1 MEMNEKPI
9 INDRM
14 ERWRLV
20 LGGEEQ
26 SGGQAAGGSGL
37 SSQAQAMD
45 DALSM
50 LYEDDRDGGLGD
62 PNPDIARWLDD
73 IRGYF
78 PESVVRIMQQ
88 DAMERLGMR
97 KIMRHPE
104 LLEAV
109 EPDVKLVANIL
120 SLSRLMP
127 SQTKETAKRVV
138 REVVDKLTA
147 QLAPQLEQAVK
158 GSAYRPVRSRRP
170 KPKDINW
177 GLTIRQ
183 NLKHYQP
190 SHNTIIPEQLIG
202 HGHRKQSLKDIVL
215 CVDQSG
221 SMASSVVYASILAS
235 VLASLPALS
244 TKLVAFST
252 SVVDLSDELND
263 PVELLFGTQLRGGTD
278 ISKAL
283 GYCKQLVER
292 PNDTVLVLVSDLY
305 DGQKNGLT
313 VEQARAIVE
322 MGVQMIALLALND
335 KGKPRFN
342 RKIAEQFAEL
352 GIPSFACTPEQFPE
366 LMSAVLRGQDI
377 SNWAAR
383 NSEEA

>member
-1 MEMNEKPI
+1 MGERKKPVI
-9 INDRM
+9 EGRLQ
-14 ERWRLV
+14 RWRLV
-20 LGGEEQ
+20 LGADQEEEESQ
-26 SGGQAAGGSGL
+26 GGQGL
-37 SSQAQAMD
+37 SAQAQAID
-45 DALSM
+45 ESLAM
-50 LYEDDRDGGLGD
+50 LYDDEQDGGLGD

-73 IRGYF
+73 IRSYF

-88 DAMERLGMR
+88 DALDTLGMR

-104 LLEAV
+104 LLEAI

-127 SQTKETAKRVV
+127 SQTKETAKQVV
-138 REVVDKLTA
+138 REVVAKLTA

-158 GSAYRPVRSRRP
+158 GSTYRPVRNRRP

-190 SHNTIIPEQLIG
+190 TYQTIIPEQLVG
-202 HGHRKQSLKDIVL
+202 HGHRKQSLKDVIL

-221 SMASSVVYASILAS
+221 SMASSVVYASILAA
-235 VLASLPALS
+235 VMASLPALD

-252 SVVDLSDELND
+252 SVVDLSDQLAD

-283 GYCKQLVER
+283 GYCKQLVKR
-292 PNDTVLVLVSDLY
+292 PDDTVLVLISDLY
-305 DGQKNGLT
+305 DGHKEGLT
-313 VEQARAIVE
+313 VEQARLLVE
-322 MGVQMIALLALND
+322 MGVQFITLLALND
-335 KGKPRFN
+335 KGRPRYN
-342 RKIAEQFAEL
+342 QKIAGQFAEL
-352 GIPSFACTPEQFPE
+352 GIPSFACTPEKFPE

-377 SNWAAR
+377 SDGPRAMSKSR
-383 NSEEA
+383 